1 MKRSLFFALIV
12 LCFVL
17 FLTTYTVV
25 SNQNLAIRKKD
36 QDVYGIFDGIIF
48 DITDEQLSRVNGLT
62 VDRSG
67 TFLTNREEV
76 RIGDSVNTLI
86 VGCFDEN
93 AADMIG
99 YSIISGSLPSDEDEI
114 CLIQKQAEALG
125 LKEGDTLKLSC
136 GTYSGEYTVSGIIS
150 SYVDSWRKNPYG
162 NRDMKLNNMP
172 EALVHPKCVLIS
184 EHINNV
190 TVAMKKVNANDSS
203 QITLSTYANTLFNGD
218 PEYDKHVYY
227 TELDSQGFEKYS
239 IFSGQFIGIAINVVL
254 VFFMLLY
261 VKSSTTFEKRKGVTQ
276 ENVFAMRRQ
285 MFGIAAS
292 VILAGLICLVVSLS
306 FGQLFR
312 IQGFGFVMHMV
323 LITAVGIL
331 LTIVLKKACERGKM
345 SKLKDMKTVLLVI
358 LTILAIVPIVL
369 NLTNIP
375 ELGPLMKEYDVVYF
389 GTYLKVLNISAI
401 VISILSLIF
410 SLMGDRDR
418 T

>member
-1 MKRSLFFALIV
+1 M
-12 LCFVL
+12 
-17 FLTTYTVV
+17 
-25 SNQNLAIRKKD
+25 
-36 QDVYGIFDGIIF
+36 
-48 DITDEQLSRVNGLT
+48 
-62 VDRSG
+62 DRSG

-76 RIGDSVNTLI
+76 HIGDSVNTLI

-99 YSIISGSLPSDEDEI
+99 YTIISGSLPSNKDEI
-114 CLIQKQAEALG
+114 CLIQKQAEALD

-136 GTYSGEYTVSGIIS
+136 GTYSGEYTVSGIIN

-162 NRDMKLNNMP
+162 YRDMKLNNMP
-172 EALVHPKCVLIS
+172 EALVHPECDLIS
-184 EHINNV
+184 EHISNAIV
-190 TVAMKKVNANDSS
+190 LMKKVNGNDSS
-203 QITLSTYANTLFNGD
+203 HITLETFANTLFNGD

-227 TELDSQGFEKYS
+227 TELDSQGFGKYS

-261 VKSSTTFEKRKGVTQ
+261 VKSSTTFEKRNGATQ

-292 VILAGLICLVVSLS
+292 VILAGLICLAVSLA

-312 IQGFGFVMHMV
+312 IRGFGFVMHMV

-345 SKLKDMKTVLLVI
+345 SKLKDMKTILLVI

-375 ELGPLMKEYDVVYF
+375 ELSPLMKEYDVVYF
-389 GTYLKVLNISAI
+389 GSYLKVLNISAI
-401 VISILSLIF
+401 ALSVVSLAFLLIP
-410 SLMGDRDR
+410 DKDR

>member
-12 LCFVL
+12 LCFVI

-36 QDVYGIFDGIIF
+36 QDVYGSFDGIIF

-62 VDRSG
+62 VDRFG

-76 RIGDSVNTLI
+76 HIGDSVNTLI
-86 VGCFDEN
+86 VGCFDEYSAN
-93 AADMIG
+93 MIG
-99 YSIISGSLPSDEDEI
+99 FSIISGSLPSNNDEI

-136 GTYSGEYTVSGIIS
+136 GTYSGEYSVSGIIS

-172 EALVHPKCVLIS
+172 EALVHPECVLIS

-190 TVAMKKVNANDSS
+190 TLVMKKVNANDSS

-261 VKSSTTFEKRKGVTQ
+261 VKLSTTLEKR
-276 ENVFAMRRQ
+276 NVFAMRRQ
-285 MFGIAAS
+285 MLGIAAS
-292 VILAGLICLVVSLS
+292 VILAGLICLVVSLA

-312 IQGFGFVMHMV
+312 IQGLGFVMHMV

-345 SKLKDMKTVLLVI
+345 SKLKDMKTILLVI

-375 ELGPLMKEYDVVYF
+375 ELGPLMKEYEVEYF

-401 VISILSLIF
+401 ALSVVSLAFLLIP
-410 SLMGDRDR
+410 DKDR